1 METSTFSQ
9 KSKESLNSS
18 CLLPERITELF
29 HNCFCGSRKE
39 EPQAVMGAIEFK
51 NIRDQKKIKF
61 LRIFFSGL
69 EIRGFKSN
77 DVTSL
82 EFVP

>member
-1 METSTFSQ
+1 METSAFSQ
-9 KSKESLNSS
+9 KSKGSLSSS

-39 EPQAVMGAIEFK
+39 EPQAVMGAVEFK
-51 NIRDQKKIKF
+51 NIQDQKKIKF
-61 LRIFFSGL
+61 LRIFFFRSGNK
-69 EIRGFKSN
+69 GFKSN